1 MPGRTPAGREWQRWL
16 WPGRGYCSTDPALL
30 VHHPPNLLNP
40 AELQWPLYHKEIG
53 TEAFTRLSPRAPP
66 AGPRSIVWRAS
77 TACVGQCG
85 FRRPSQAAWRWPL
98 HSVFTWQT
106 PSINAFVCC
115 ALKWR
120 CKGEAK
126 RGQTCRDHAARW
138 IELGF
143 RGWAWR
149 SARGRSRDSN
159 VIAGRVPA
167 QRGWLPTP
175 PG

>member
-1 MPGRTPAGREWQRWL
+1 MAGDVKHARPSAGRTPAGREWQRWL

-30 VHHPPNLLNP
+30 HPPNLLNP

-126 RGQTCRDHAARW
+126 RGQTGTMLHAGSSSVSEA
-138 IELGF
+138 GP
-143 RGWAWR
+143 GG
-149 SARGRSRDSN
+149 ARG
-159 VIAGRVPA
+159 AG
-167 QRGWLPTP
+167 QGIQM
-175 PG
+175 